1 MEELLEFW
9 FSEETEKN
17 WFNCDPTFDKKI
29 KEKYSEL
36 YNKEIEV
43 EDKETNSKPLIYL
56 LGKVILFDQ
65 ISRHIYRNNKSS
77 ISKKGLYY
85 SEKILEREQELLAF
99 DPKYRVFVLLPLRHT
114 FQEGNIKRVISYT
127 ESWMKEKRKE
137 KLNYYKR
144 FLRSSYIS
152 LGKVI
157 NSKVGFSETIS
168 KRISEFS
175 DILEFYNQES
185 NFDSISFNSR
195 LIREFL
201 VSMKKIRSDK
211 SGTRSGLRANEETS
225 FDTICL
231 SLSGGVD
238 SMVISYLLKYYTKKK
253 IVAVHIDYNQRSVS
267 KKESEFIASWCSIL
281 DIPLYIRRIS
291 EITKTP
297 ENRSIYE
304 IVTKEIRF
312 DMYKKTTVEEV
323 PIVALGH
330 HADDCFENI
339 LNNIKKEKC
348 NYNLKGMETLRQIKG
363 VYLFRP
369 LLGVTKQE
377 IVKFAR
383 KIGIPYLKDSTRSDT
398 ERGNIRDKIVPVL
411 ESRYISGLVHLAE
424 EHSEMYNCIITNLAK
439 PFYKDK
445 ISRTRN
451 ESNVNYKLTEFKEI
465 KSIIFWKYIIY
476 TIHQEENVEQFPS
489 NKSIH
494 AFVDRIVR
502 GKFKKFHL
510 TQNFYFETDRFIL
523 IE

>member
-1 MEELLEFW
+1 MEELVEFW

-17 WFNCDPTFDKKI
+17 WFNCDPSFDKKI
-29 KEKYSEL
+29 KEKYIEL
-36 YNKEIEV
+36 YKKEV
-43 EDKETNSKPLIYL
+43 EVEEETHSCSLTYL

-65 ISRHIYRNNKSS
+65 ISRHIYRNNKSLNLAKNCLHLS
-77 ISKKGLYY
+77 VTQKGLYY

-99 DPKYRVFVLLPLRHT
+99 DPRYRVFVLLPLRHT

-137 KLNYYKR
+137 KSNYYKR

-168 KRISEFS
+168 KRISKFS
-175 DILEFYNQES
+175 DILEFYNKES
-185 NFDSISFNSR
+185 NSKFDSISFNSR

-201 VSMKKIRSDK
+201 VSMKKIRS
-211 SGTRSGLRANEETS
+211 EI
-225 FDTICL
+225 ICL

-253 IVAVHIDYNQRSVS
+253 IIAVHIDYNQRSVS

-369 LLGVTKQE
+369 LLCVTKKE

-383 KIGIPYLKDSTRSDT
+383 EIGIPYLKDSTRSDT
-398 ERGNIRDKIVPVL
+398 ERGNIRDRIVPVL

-445 ISRTRN
+445 ISRRN

-476 TIHQEENVEQFPS
+476 SICQEENVEQFPS
-489 NKSIH
+489 NKSIY

-510 TQNFYFETDRFIL
+510 TQNFYFETNKFVL